1 MPPTP
6 DPARPARPNYWDYI
20 RVDDLL
26 ALQSGLEDHEDQ
38 LSDDEVLFITVHQ
51 VYELWFKLVLRQL
64 KSIRDLFGAERV
76 AETELAGAVDGCRRV
91 VTILRRCVDHF
102 EVVETLPTKGYLSF
116 RDKLMPASGFQS
128 AQLRQIEILL
138 GLDEQERIPL
148 GVEGDYLDAL
158 RDHLGGESTA
168 WHRVKRQ
175 LEDRPSLRDAF
186 EAWLERT
193 PIDGVAHDDPDAGA
207 ALDGFVER
215 YFEAHG
221 REVDASA
228 ASALSRAM
236 GEADRA
242 ALEARYEAEKA
253 ALRDFLS
260 IDGDGGAR
268 RRRCRAALLF
278 ILAYEQL
285 PLLAWPGKLLAA
297 VIELEQAFV
306 LFRQRHAR
314 MVERVI
320 GRRTGT
326 GGSSGVDYLDQTAL
340 RYRVFRDLWA
350 VRTFQVRAEAVP
362 PIARPDFFAFAA
374 DGVS

>member
-1 MPPTP
+1 MSES
-6 DPARPARPNYWDYI
+6 RPRPNYWDYI

-26 ALQSGLEDHEDQ
+26 ALQSGLEADEST

-51 VYELWFKLVLRQL
+51 VYELWFKLVLRELTTVRNQ
-64 KSIRDLFGAERV
+64 FGAERV
-76 AETELAGAVDGCRRV
+76 AESEMAGAVHGCQRV

-158 RDHLGGESTA
+158 RDHLGGESSA
-168 WHRVKRQ
+168 WQRVKTQ
-175 LEDRPSLRDAF
+175 LESGPSLRDAF
-186 EAWLERT
+186 DRWLERT
-193 PIDGVAHDDPDAGA
+193 PIDGVPHDDPDADG
-207 ALDGFVER
+207 ALDRFVER
-215 YFEAHG
+215 YTTAHSS
-221 REVDASA
+221 EVALSE

-236 GEADRA
+236 GEGDRE
-242 ALEARYEAEKA
+242 ALRARYAAERQ
-253 ALRDFLS
+253 ALVEFLS
-260 IDGDGGAR
+260 DEGEGGRGR
-268 RRRCRAALLF
+268 RRRRAALLF
-278 ILAYEQL
+278 ILTYEDR
-285 PLLAWPGKLLAA
+285 PLLAWPGKLLQG
-297 VIELEQAFV
+297 VIELEQAFL

-350 VRTFQVRAEAVP
+350 VRTFQIRAEAAP
-362 PIARPDFFAFAA
+362 PIARPEAFGFRF
-374 DGVS
+374 DG

>member
-1 MPPTP
+1 
-6 DPARPARPNYWDYI
+6 
-20 RVDDLL
+20 
-26 ALQSGLEDHEDQ
+26 GLEDDESA
-38 LSDDEVLFITVHQ
+38 LTDDEVLFITVHQ

-64 KSIRDLFGAERV
+64 TSVRDLLASERV
-76 AETELAGAVDGCRRV
+76 AEAEMAGAVAGCRRV

-158 RDHLGGESTA
+158 RDHLGGESPA
-168 WHRVKRQ
+168 WERVHRQ
-175 LEDRPSLRDAF
+175 LQSGPSLREAF
-186 EAWLERT
+186 DVWLART
-193 PIDGVAHDDPDAGA
+193 PIDGVPHDEPGSDA
-207 ALDGFVER
+207 ALDAFVAR
-215 YFEAHG
+215 YLEAQAAEVEAS
-221 REVDASA
+221 RESAS
-228 ASALSRAM
+228 SRAM
-236 GEADRA
+236 GEADRQALDARYDAERA
-242 ALEARYEAEKA
+242 ALS
-253 ALRDFLS
+253 DFLS
-260 IDGDGGAR
+260 SDGDGGALR
-268 RRRCRAALLF
+268 RRRRAALLF
-278 ILAYEQL
+278 IVTFDQL
-285 PLLAWPGKLLAA
+285 PLLAWPSKLVQAL
-297 VIELEQAFV
+297 IELEQAFL

-350 VRTFQVRAEAVP
+350 IPTYQIRAEAAP
-362 PIARPDFFAFAA
+362 PLARPEFFGFASEVEA
-374 DGVS
+374 